1 MKAFSHILVALCSL
15 LGVAS
20 ATISS
25 QDLATLTL
33 YEQYAAPAYCNT
45 VTKAPVPLK
54 FNCVSGIF
62 NTNCSLP
69 QAAGATIVK
78 NFA

>member
-1 MKAFSHILVALCSL
+1 MKSFSPLVVALCSL
-15 LGVAS
+15 LGFATAS
-20 ATISS
+20 ISA
-25 QDLATLTL
+25 QNLTTLTL
-33 YEQYAAPAYCNT
+33 YEQYAAAAYCDTNT
-45 VTKAPVPLK
+45 KGRVPLK
-54 FNCVSGIF
+54 FNCAFG

>member
-1 MKAFSHILVALCSL
+1 MKAFSRIMVALCSL

-20 ATISS
+20 AAISP
-25 QDLATLTL
+25 QNLTTLTL
-33 YEQYAAPAYCNT
+33 YEQYAAAAYCNT
-45 VTKAPVPLK
+45 NTRGAVPVK
-54 FNCVSGIF
+54 FDCAFG

-69 QAAGATIVK
+69 QAADATIVA

>member
-1 MKAFSHILVALCSL
+1 MKAFSHLLVSLCSF
-15 LGVAS
+15 LGFAY

-25 QDLATLTL
+25 AQLTTLTL
-33 YEQYAAPAYCNT
+33 YEQYAAAAYCDTNT
-45 VTKAPVPLK
+45 KGTTPLK
-54 FNCVSGIF
+54 FNCAFG

-78 NFA
+78 NFV

>member
-1 MKAFSHILVALCSL
+1 MKAFSHLWVTLCSL
-15 LGVAS
+15 LGFAS
-20 ATISS
+20 AQITP
-25 QDLATLTL
+25 QNLTTLTL
-33 YEQYAAPAYCNT
+33 YEQYAAASYCDANT
-45 VTKAPVPLK
+45 KGTVPLK
-54 FNCVSGIF
+54 FNCAVG